1 VRDQPPCPR
10 RLCIGQRPSF
20 EAT

>member
-1 VRDQPPCPR
+1 VRDQPACPR
-10 RLCIGQRPSF
+10 RLCIGQRPRF